1 MNEGQETF
9 TILSG
14 TTVIGTPVTVNVSA
28 GAAAAVYALPA
39 GLGGGTYIIEAEF
52 DGTANFLTSTDKSQ
66 TLVIKPA
73 ITATAAASASATFNV
88 RAQNVNLNA
97 TVTSKAGIVNEG
109 QETFTILSGTT
120 VIGTPVT
127 VNVSAGAAAAVYA
140 LPAGI
145 GAGTYIIEA
154 EFDGTANFLSFT
166 DKSQTLVISAA
177 ASATAAASASATFNV
192 GRRM

>member
-1 MNEGQETF
+1 M
-9 TILSG
+9 
-14 TTVIGTPVTVNVSA
+14 
-28 GAAAAVYALPA
+28 
-39 GLGGGTYIIEAEF
+39 
-52 DGTANFLTSTDKSQ
+52 
-66 TLVIKPA
+66 
-73 ITATAAASASATFNV
+73 
-88 RAQNVNLNA
+88 NLNA